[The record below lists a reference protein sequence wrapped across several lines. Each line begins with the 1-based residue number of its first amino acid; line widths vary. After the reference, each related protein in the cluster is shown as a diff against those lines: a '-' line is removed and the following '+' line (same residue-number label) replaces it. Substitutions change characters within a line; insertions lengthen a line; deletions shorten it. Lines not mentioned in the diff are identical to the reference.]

1 MLVFSVFDKGVGRL
15 MGEVAVIDVYEV
27 EMVASCATT
36 CSSELM

>member
-27 EMVASCATT
+27 EMVDS
-36 CSSELM
+36 